1 MKVSDG
7 MNYAPK
13 GKAQP
18 VVKPGEFVFSAAH
31 LDHGH
36 IYGMTNG
43 LLEAGGTLKY
53 VYDPDPKKVEAFVK
67 AYPQVKVARSE
78 EELLNDKETNMVC
91 GAAITNERCAL
102 GLRAMQAGKDYFTDK
117 APFTTLEQLDSAKKM
132 VAQTGKKYMVYYG
145 ERLHVEGAVLAGNLI
160 EQGAIGKVI
169 HVEGFGP
176 HRLGAAGRPQW
187 FFEKEKY
194 GGILCDIGS
203 HQIEQ
208 YLFYATAQ
216 SPAAAL
222 PTTRIRSIRSWTTSV
237 TAPSTVR
244 TARRSTS
251 AWTGSRR
258 TACGRGATGAPSSSA
273 RRGTLK
279 SASMWMSVRSATA
292 ATMCSSSTTKASSTS
307 TRPV

>member
-18 VVKPGEFVFSAAH
+18 VVKPGEFIFSAAH

-145 ERLHVEGAVLAGNLI
+145 ERLHVEGAVLAEVLI
-160 EQGAIGKVI
+160 FAVTGICLTVKDAARVVVSQSEAHMADSTAVWKVI
-169 HVEGFGP
+169 RQKANALAASGDADMK
-176 HRLGAAGRPQW
+176 RLAEEIRFADPMPTSIDGEIAAQVDALAAGVNGKNVQNLLKQLEQRKLLSKH
-187 FFEKEKY
+187 EK
-194 GGILCDIGS
+194 
-203 HQIEQ
+203 
-208 YLFYATAQ
+208 
-216 SPAAAL
+216 
-222 PTTRIRSIRSWTTSV
+222 
-237 TAPSTVR
+237 
-244 TARRSTS
+244 
-251 AWTGSRR
+251 
-258 TACGRGATGAPSSSA
+258 
-273 RRGTLK
+273 
-279 SASMWMSVRSATA
+279 
-292 ATMCSSSTTKASSTS
+292 
-307 TRPV
+307 